1 MRRDVEQPARAIIG
15 SMIRSPPATI
25 RDWVMTLTIQVDMP
39 AASFLPVIRHLPP
52 YMIADG

>member
-1 MRRDVEQPARAIIG
+1 
-15 SMIRSPPATI
+15 
-25 RDWVMTLTIQVDMP
+25 MTLTIQVDMP